1 MIFNFT
7 VKSDLA
13 SVDINKKCFQDFS
26 PLLTAAMAGFRFC
39 VSALLSSK
47 FLDLNAEWQGL
58 KAETLAEQNGHKKV
72 VQIIKVLSIFI
83 FLKLQFYFYRKKENI
98 EMNIQMS
105 SLIIVH

>member
-47 FLDLNAEWQGL
+47 FLDLAAEWQGL
-58 KAETLAEQNGHKKV
+58 KAETLAEQNGHKMI
-72 VQIIKVLSIFI
+72 VQIIRVLSFFFFLNFNFTFI
-83 FLKLQFYFYRKKENI
+83 GRKKI
-98 EMNIQMS
+98 S
-105 SLIIVH
+105 R